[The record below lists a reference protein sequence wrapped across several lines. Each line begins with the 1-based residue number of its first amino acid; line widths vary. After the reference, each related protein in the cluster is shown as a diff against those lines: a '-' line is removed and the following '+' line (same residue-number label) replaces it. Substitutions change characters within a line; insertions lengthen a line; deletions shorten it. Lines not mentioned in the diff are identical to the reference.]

1 MGFLEV
7 VGSLLFFASLVLL
20 VISLVSKIRKK
31 PAKIWIKRAIIS
43 FVLAMVVLG
52 FNVSFLG
59 GIAVI
64 FFFMGLYG
72 LAKIIQLLVKKK
84 DGKKKFAILM
94 VIGFV
99 GYSIFDSSFLL
110 NAT

>member
-1 MGFLEV
+1 
-7 VGSLLFFASLVLL
+7 
-20 VISLVSKIRKK
+20 
-31 PAKIWIKRAIIS
+31 
-43 FVLAMVVLG
+43 MVVLG

-99 GYSIFDSSFLL
+99 GYSIFDSSFY
-110 NAT
+110 

>member
-52 FNVSFLG
+52 FNVSFFRWNSG
-59 GIAVI
+59 NI
-64 FFFMGLYG
+64 FLYG
-72 LAKIIQLLVKKK
+72 LIW
-84 DGKKKFAILM
+84 F
-94 VIGFV
+94 
-99 GYSIFDSSFLL
+99 S
-110 NAT
+110 